1 MSIGDL
7 DEDAP
12 IFAVTLAAELAGM
25 HPQTLRQYDRLG
37 LVVPAR
43 TQGGS
48 RRYSLRHVQQ
58 LREVARMSADGM
70 GLPAIARILELEDR
84 VRELHVRVRD
94 LEERMRT
101 ELERRPGA
109 RVFAAA
115 STGAVVTIRQGTRV
129 RRATEVVL
137 WHPRYSL
144 EAGGDA
150 EDLGE
155 DEAGTD
161 AAPSAPRDAQGD
173 EPEA

>member
-1 MSIGDL
+1 MSPDDL

-12 IFAVTLAAELAGM
+12 IFAIAVAAELSGM

-48 RRYSLRHVQQ
+48 RRYSVRHVQQ

-84 VRELHVRVRD
+84 VRELHHRVRD

-109 RVFAAA
+109 RVFAAGA
-115 STGAVVTIRQGTRV
+115 TGAVVTLRHGTRV

-137 WHPRYSL
+137 WQPRRGIEQRES
-144 EAGGDA
+144 
-150 EDLGE
+150 
-155 DEAGTD
+155 D
-161 AAPSAPRDAQGD
+161 AAPGEWD
-173 EPEA
+173 E